1 MSDTW
6 KIIIAIAGNFITT
19 LAAGLILSRRSQP
32 KPMPDTNHPQAMETV
47 LKSLVGRIISS
58 PWLLPPLWVLLNIHD
73 LYWEMIGT
81 SPISRRVIL
90 GISAHVAFILFNI
103 AIMGVLIAL
112 EGNSRFLELFG
123 THVREEN
130 YVHIQ
135 TLNVVT
141 ALGNT
146 LTGLIE
152 YVASKREPESPLQT
166 VLRKQAPLNHG
177 NESHLN

>member
-1 MSDTW
+1 MDTV
-6 KIIIAIAGNFITT
+6 
-19 LAAGLILSRRSQP
+19 
-32 KPMPDTNHPQAMETV
+32 TN
-47 LKSLVGRIISS
+47 SLVGRIIAS
-58 PWLLPPLWVLLNIHD
+58 PWFLPPLWILLNIHD
-73 LYWEMIGT
+73 LLLEMMGT
-81 SPISRRVIL
+81 SPITRRVIL

-146 LTGLIE
+146 LVGLIE
-152 YVASKREPESPLQT
+152 YVASKRESESPPPNLITETSPHKPQQ
-166 VLRKQAPLNHG
+166 RKSSKLMNTIRRLFG
-177 NESHLN
+177 D